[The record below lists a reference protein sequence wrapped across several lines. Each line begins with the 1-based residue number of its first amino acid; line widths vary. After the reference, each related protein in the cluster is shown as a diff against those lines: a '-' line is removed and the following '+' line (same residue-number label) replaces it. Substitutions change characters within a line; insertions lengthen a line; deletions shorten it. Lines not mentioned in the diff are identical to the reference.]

1 MDDKTAQMLSQ
12 LTREFYGEVA
22 SSFSV
27 TREAPWQGWQRVVSM
42 MEMPSAGASL
52 KVLDLAC
59 GNLRFERFLASSFP
73 GVHIDAYAYD
83 ECDQLV
89 GAADI
94 ADTVVH
100 FSHLDVAE
108 ELFSHADLSS
118 ELGVRECDLAACFGF
133 MHHLPLPA
141 QRESVL
147 KALVGAV
154 QPGGLVAVS
163 FWQLSHS
170 ARLLAKA
177 KAVTALASD
186 ELGIEGLAQ
195 GDYLLG
201 WQDRTDVLRYCHD
214 FSEEEI
220 DALAAAVSPAAHE
233 VARFSADGKEGNLN
247 RYLLL
252 QRL

>member
-1 MDDKTAQMLSQ
+1 MDDKTAQMLSR

-59 GNLRFERFLASSFP
+59 GNLRFERFLASSLP

-94 ADTVVH
+94 AGMAVH
-100 FSHLDVAE
+100 FRHLDVAE
-108 ELFSHADLSS
+108 TLFVHADLSS
-118 ELGVRECDLAACFGF
+118 ELGVQGCDLAACFGF

-147 KALVGAV
+147 RALAESTR
-154 QPGGLVAVS
+154 PGGLVAIS
-163 FWQLSHS
+163 FWQLSRS
-170 ARLLAKA
+170 QRLLAKA
-177 KAVTALASD
+177 KAITA
-186 ELGIEGLAQ
+186 
-195 GDYLLG
+195 
-201 WQDRTDVLRYCHD
+201 
-214 FSEEEI
+214 
-220 DALAAAVSPAAHE
+220 
-233 VARFSADGKEGNLN
+233 VA
-247 RYLLL
+247 
-252 QRL
+252 